1 MSTGRIVAEARRWIG
16 TPYRHQASTLGA
28 GCDCLGLIRGIWR
41 ALHGTEPEP
50 LPPYGADWRGPDHAG
65 ALQAA
70 AERVL
75 MWCEGKPQAG
85 QVVLFRLVRSMPPR
99 HCGVMVS
106 DTQFVHAQEQVGV
119 VEAELG
125 EAWERRLAGVFDI
138 PVRE

>member
-1 MSTGRIVAEARRWIG
+1 MRDALIAAEARRWIG

-41 ALHGTEPEP
+41 VLHGAEPEAM
-50 LPPYGADWRGPDHAG
+50 PPYGADWRDPAYAG
-65 ALQAA
+65 ALEAA

-75 MWCEGKPQAG
+75 LRCEGSPKAG
-85 QVVLFRLVRSMPPR
+85 QVLLFRLVRAMPPR

-106 DTQFVHAQEQVGV
+106 DAAFVHAQEQVGV

-125 EAWERRLAGVFDI
+125 EAWARRVVGVFAF
-138 PVRE
+138 P